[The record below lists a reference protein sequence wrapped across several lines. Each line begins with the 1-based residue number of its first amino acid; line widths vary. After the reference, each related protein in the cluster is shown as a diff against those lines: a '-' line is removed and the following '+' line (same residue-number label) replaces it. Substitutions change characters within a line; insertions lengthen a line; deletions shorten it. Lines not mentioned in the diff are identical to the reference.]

1 MMGGRRAT
9 GDMGSWARPYAFARL
24 TSAFI
29 AVSAALALGCGVFAA
44 KDAPTPEPTLDLIAY
59 ATTDGRINTMSPDGS
74 NQVKISPDDGFFTWP
89 IWSPDGNAVAFS
101 GSSSGSDLRGRL
113 RLYVYYIGDQEPAV
127 LYTNEPDLGPILNGM
142 PHYPIWAP
150 DSQRLA
156 FMASVPEGL
165 TLFLTD
171 PKNRDGELVVIRNAP
186 LYASWSSDSRY
197 LLVHGGRDHFVID
210 FEEGMA
216 TIDLVARTSSYR
228 APAWWPAGNRM
239 TFVSEA
245 ESGGRGLYLTDPD
258 GGNRVLLDQVPGEVA
273 FLWSPDGGSLAVA
286 HSDTAGAF
294 VYQGINLFAPDGTR
308 RSVGTD
314 EDVFAFFWSPD
325 STKLAYVTWSGSP
338 GVLRWIVLD
347 VLDGSRWPLVDFKPS
362 GAQVAMFAFFDQFAY
377 SHSLWSPDSRSL
389 VFAGGIAGG
398 AAPASLNRQS
408 VSRII
413 VADVQPN
420 SSVGPVAEGFL
431 AVWSPR

>member
-1 MMGGRRAT
+1 M
-9 GDMGSWARPYAFARL
+9 L
-24 TSAFI
+24 
-29 AVSAALALGCGVFAA
+29 AALVVLGACGVFPLR
-44 KDAPTPEPTLDLIAY
+44 DAPTPEPGVNLIAY
-59 ATTDGRINTMSPDGS
+59 ATTDGQIRTVSPDGS
-74 NQVKISPDDGFFTWP
+74 SQVKISPDAGFFTWP
-89 IWSPDGNAVAFS
+89 IWSPDGTAVAFS
-101 GSSSGSDLRGRL
+101 GSSSGSDLQGRL

-127 LYTNEPDLGPILNGM
+127 LYTNEPGLGPILNGM

-156 FMASVPEGL
+156 FMAGVSEGL

-171 PKNRDGELVVIRNAP
+171 PRNRDGELVVIRNSP

-210 FEEGMA
+210 LLEGLTA
-216 TIDLVARTSSYR
+216 LDLLARSDSYR

-239 TFVSEA
+239 TFASEDDG
-245 ESGGRGLYLTDPD
+245 GGRGLYLTDPD
-258 GGNRVLLDQVPGEVA
+258 GGNRVLLDRVPGEVA

-286 HSDTAGAF
+286 HSDTAGTF
-294 VYQGINLFAPDGTR
+294 VYQGINLLAPDGTR

-325 STKLAYVTWSGSP
+325 STRLAYVTRSDSR
-338 GVLRWIVLD
+338 GVLRWMVLD
-347 VLDGSRWPLVDFKPS
+347 VLEGSRWPLVDFSPS
-362 GAQVAMFAFFDQFAY
+362 EAQVAMFAFFDQFAY
-377 SHSLWSPDSRSL
+377 SHSPWSPDSRSL
-389 VFAGGIAGG
+389 VFAGDIAGG
-398 AAPASLNRQS
+398 AVSASLNRQS
-408 VSRII
+408 VSHII
-413 VADVQPN
+413 VADAEPN